1 MTAATSIARCWKG
14 IACGTNH
21 IFETYREIGE
31 PPKKL
36 LAVGGGTKNRVWS
49 QATSDISGLPQTV
62 CRKTIGACYGDAFL
76 AALAVGDVTKKDI
89 LDWNPEER
97 RIVPDRK
104 NRAVYERQYRMFKE
118 LYQRNQGPDGGAV
131 MSEGEGPT
139 CSAWRSTNLARFSG
153 GSTKRR
159 STPPARC
166 SPAPAG
172 SPVYG
177 CGREALQIK
186 GFAMRLFHLGL
197 PVAVVGD
204 MTTPAL
210 GKGDVFLVTS
220 GPGETSTVLTLMQV
234 AQAAGARNLLL
245 TAEPQ
250 ASAAQLA
257 DFTLLI
263 PAQTMASDQGAQ
275 ATSVLPMGSLFE
287 GALFMLFEI
296 MVLKLKTMLD
306 VAPEAMRAR
315 HTNME

>member
-1 MTAATSIARCWKG
+1 VSERQRPDLFGMALSELGTVLGRIDEAAIDAACEMLAGAGR
-14 IACGTNH
+14 IAC
-21 IFETYREIGE
+21 
-31 PPKKL
+31 
-36 LAVGGGTKNRVWS
+36 
-49 QATSDISGLPQTV
+49 
-62 CRKTIGACYGDAFL
+62 
-76 AALAVGDVTKKDI
+76 
-89 LDWNPEER
+89 
-97 RIVPDRK
+97 
-104 NRAVYERQYRMFKE
+104 
-118 LYQRNQGPDGGAV
+118 
-131 MSEGEGPT
+131 
-139 CSAWRSTNLARFSG
+139 
-153 GSTKRR
+153 
-159 STPPARC
+159 
-166 SPAPAG
+166 
-172 SPVYG
+172 YG

-220 GPGETSTVLTLMQV
+220 GPGETSSVLALMKV
-234 AQAAGARNLLL
+234 AGQAGARNLLL

-257 DFTLLI
+257 DFTLNI

-315 HTNME
+315 HTNLE